1 VCKCELLLI
10 LAGVGIATH
19 ISTGCAGG
27 RQFSRI
33 PALQSRH
40 STVLGVTSGPKLVLQ
55 QSGTIQRLQAVSPV
69 DSRVVWASGL
79 GGTFVVTS
87 DGGKN
92 WRAGVVPGADSLQ
105 FRDVEGI
112 SATTAYLLAAGT
124 GTASRIYKTTDGG
137 RSWTLLFQ
145 NREPQAFYDC
155 LSFWS
160 PARGLAFS
168 DAAGGRFHV
177 MRSGNGISWEDIGNQ
192 MPEPLAGEAAF
203 AASGT
208 CVTMIGDRHG
218 WIATGGAAVARV
230 LATTDHGD
238 SWQAYTTPLLAGPSA
253 GAFTIAFRDSL
264 NGIVAGGTLDTSNNR
279 PVNRVAVSA
288 DGGRSWRLVSP
299 PPFAGAVF
307 GLSYVPAAG
316 RQMVVATGPGGAA
329 WSSDEGRTWMELA
342 GVKDYWAVAFTGT
355 TGWLVGTEG
364 RILKT
369 TF

>member
-1 VCKCELLLI
+1 MTTFGMPTSMFLVFLATV
-10 LAGVGIATH
+10 LAGSLGAIHYLIVH
-19 ISTGCAGG
+19 
-27 RQFSRI
+27 
-33 PALQSRH
+33 
-40 STVLGVTSGPKLVLQ
+40 VLLRRPFADEDVDAAPEERGEADAPDTLV
-55 QSGTIQRLQAVSPV
+55 
-69 DSRVVWASGL
+69 
-79 GGTFVVTS
+79 
-87 DGGKN
+87 
-92 WRAGVVPGADSLQ
+92 
-105 FRDVEGI
+105 
-112 SATTAYLLAAGT
+112 
-124 GTASRIYKTTDGG
+124 
-137 RSWTLLFQ
+137 
-145 NREPQAFYDC
+145 EPQAFYDC

-264 NGIVAGGTLDTSNNR
+264 NGIVAGGTLDTSNDR